1 MFSGSNAR
9 TRSRQLCS
17 REGNPVNSYQLP
29 FPDEK
34 QDLLPPCAASEPL
47 RRSHRAVLVSLN
59 IPCQSSLRSETF
71 SSVKVAA
78 FKCLHRRTVIT
89 LTELA
94 TFPTTFIGE
103 NSAEGRELTK
113 QILGSCHS
121 MLAAVHRNQWS
132 CNSIN
137 QPRIWPVCFMKYSC
151 IAMSPTS
158 VWFETL
164 NRKFG
169 VSHGLV
175 FCVLEK
181 CSQWCVMASSSSPQS
196 SSSAQFYSFFG
207 QRFVLGASHLGK
219 ELSFLNCNKLNK
231 CLYQSLDRITT
242 SLK

>member
-1 MFSGSNAR
+1 M
-9 TRSRQLCS
+9 
-17 REGNPVNSYQLP
+17 
-29 FPDEK
+29 
-34 QDLLPPCAASEPL
+34 
-47 RRSHRAVLVSLN
+47 
-59 IPCQSSLRSETF
+59 
-71 SSVKVAA
+71 
-78 FKCLHRRTVIT
+78 

-113 QILGSCHS
+113 QILGGCHS
-121 MLAAVHRNQWS
+121 MLAAVRRNQRS

-137 QPRIWPVCFMKYSC
+137 QPRIRPVCFMKYSC

-181 CSQWCVMASSSSPQS
+181 CSQWCVTASSSSPQS

-207 QRFVLGASHLGK
+207 QRFVLGASRLGK